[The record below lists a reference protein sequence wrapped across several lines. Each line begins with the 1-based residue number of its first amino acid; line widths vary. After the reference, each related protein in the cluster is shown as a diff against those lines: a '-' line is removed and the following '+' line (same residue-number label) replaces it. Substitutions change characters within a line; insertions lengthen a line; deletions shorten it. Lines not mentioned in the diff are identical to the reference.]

1 MPTSNTDSHPIGVV
15 PIVSS
20 PLRLR
25 EHFFH
30 TLFKEPDLPLNRV
43 QLLEYSLRRIP
54 SGGGPCNFSSSSL
67 RTFLLNA
74 SLESSTRRDPNG
86 RECSASL
93 EQVHPAGVK
102 TAGCVHQRQHHLR
115 PSGVNE
121 FGGHSCF
128 LDHKEAAE
136 HKAAHS
142 QQHYGREIL
151 QQQGEGDRRPR
162 RQDQE
167 YLPFMILI

>member
-1 MPTSNTDSHPIGVV
+1 MRGARETCDVAD
-15 PIVSS
+15 
-20 PLRLR
+20 LAER

-43 QLLEYSLRRIP
+43 KLLEYSLRRIP
-54 SGGGPCNFSSSSL
+54 SGGKSPCNFSSSSL
-67 RTFLLNA
+67 RPFLLNA

-86 RECSASL
+86 RECPASL
-93 EQVHPAGVK
+93 KMVHPTSVK
-102 TAGCVHQRQHHLR
+102 TVGFVHRRHHHLR

-142 QQHYGREIL
+142 QQRYGGEIL
-151 QQQGEGDRRPR
+151 QQQGEGDRRPH